1 MAALAITGILT
12 VLFGVLPGVISK
24 VGELSDLTGAFGR

>member
-1 MAALAITGILT
+1 

-24 VGELSDLTGAFGR
+24 FGELSDLTGAFGR